1 MGEPNTGGPAS
12 GGSDFDRLL
21 FAPEPVLEAD
31 AAPAGENDGPV
42 TGSLASVLSRAAAP
56 TGRPVEVEAEPS
68 PESEF
73 RVFDFSERAEPER
86 PRTSPLGWAS
96 LVFAFLAPPLGFVLS
111 IAAYFIAKTRHGWR
125 TWPVTLATTVSIV
138 LSVLLVIGGLVLSF
152 FAGEQAKVDAVYAQ
166 SAPFCEAIA
175 AQPGILETTG
185 YGWPTET
192 QSVSDTIRSLRTYRD
207 LWKDLAAIAP
217 AGIRSDVQAIA
228 DTAGVMVTNV
238 QNTRSVNRQAN
249 LDKIVSVTGSSR
261 IPSYVAEYC
270 GN

>member
-1 MGEPNTGGPAS
+1 MGEPNTEGSSS
-12 GGSDFDRLL
+12 GGTDFDRLL
-21 FAPEPVLEAD
+21 FAPDPVPEAD
-31 AAPAGENDGPV
+31 AVPAGEDDDQAGE
-42 TGSLASVLSRAAAP
+42 SLATALSRAAAP
-56 TGRPVEVEAEPS
+56 TGHAVEPAA
-68 PESEF
+68 ESEF

-125 TWPVTLATTVSIV
+125 TWPVTLATTISIV
-138 LSVLLVIGGLVLSF
+138 LSVLLVIGGLVLSY

-175 AQPGILETTG
+175 AQPGVLETTG

-192 QSVSDTIRSLRTYRD
+192 QSVSDTIRSLRSYRD
-207 LWKDLAAIAP
+207 VWKDLAAIAP
-217 AGIRSDVQAIA
+217 AGIQSDVQAVA
-228 DTAGVMVTNV
+228 DTAGAIVTNV